1 MQKTLLLWAMT
12 LQRVSVYCRVA
23 RVEKLAKGIAHL
35 YWLTNVRREIAVS
48 KRLILIIFNNLLKF
62 ANS

>member
-35 YWLTNVRREIAVS
+35 YWPTNVRHEIAVS
-48 KRLILIIFNNLLKF
+48 KRLLLIIFNNLLKF